1 MNNKTLGPLIAN
13 GYTKIALLPAAL
25 GLPIVFF
32 LWFCGKR
39 DWAVGLAFGLL
50 LGFLDNLI
58 MLMGVKKAMPYA
70 DDPKKGFKIQRR
82 YRWMRIISA
91 GTLIILLSRQGCNVC
106 FAFIGLVLTH
116 IFLIINFTIIAYQ
129 LKKRGT

>member
-91 GTLIILLSRQGCNVC
+91 GTLIILLSRQGYNVC